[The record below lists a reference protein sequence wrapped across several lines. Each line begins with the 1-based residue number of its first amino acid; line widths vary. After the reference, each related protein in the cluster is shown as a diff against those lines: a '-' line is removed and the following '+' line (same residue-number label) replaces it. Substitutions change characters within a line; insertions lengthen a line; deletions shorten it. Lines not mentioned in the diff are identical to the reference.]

1 MGASVWSYVVEY
13 QPDLG
18 AAFAA
23 LQAKVLAEGDYWW
36 AVRDASARGF
46 ADRPRDIKELFRD
59 EHVQESGTH
68 SILDMDRVLGPGEAP
83 DYGWM
88 AEIDNVTSPLE
99 LSRLFTT
106 LGQPEYGTVAPVT
119 AAEALECVGVEKLT
133 RDHLEAIEDL
143 GGYRGFG
150 RCAVLHDADGKP
162 DAICFWGHS
171 GD

>member
-13 QPDLG
+13 EPDLG

-46 ADRPRDIKELFRD
+46 ADRPLDIEELFRD

-83 DYGWM
+83 NYGWM

-106 LGQPEYGTVAPVT
+106 LGQPEYEFSGLRRSLSWSRVVRWSGCARSRRSGRG
-119 AAEALECVGVEKLT
+119 CVG
-133 RDHLEAIEDL
+133 R
-143 GGYRGFG
+143 RG
-150 RCAVLHDADGKP
+150 R
-162 DAICFWGHS
+162 
-171 GD
+171 